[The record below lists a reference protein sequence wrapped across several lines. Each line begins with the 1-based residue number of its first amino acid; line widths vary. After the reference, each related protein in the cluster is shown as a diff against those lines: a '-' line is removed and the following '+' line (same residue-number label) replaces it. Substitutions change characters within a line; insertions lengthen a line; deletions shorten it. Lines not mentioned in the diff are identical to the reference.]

1 MLQYLKLFRSLQA
14 DFQKVNVVRVPRSQN
29 NHDSL
34 ATLASSLDECIPRMI
49 FEELLEQPNIEQ
61 QAVVATASVLEP
73 S

>member
-1 MLQYLKLFRSLQA
+1 M
-14 DFQKVNVVRVPRSQN
+14 VRVPRSQN